1 MTFKEIQ
8 DAVLTRR
15 FKETQRADAK
25 TWINHRYW
33 WIWALEDWTFTEGEA
48 LISTTAGSMT
58 LSGLPTDIRTVRAL
72 LRQDGEPLKYLPWDD
87 FYRTYYGTGTA
98 PSAPQHWTRVAGTY
112 YVGPAADI
120 TSAAYK
126 LVYRKEYTKLVADGD
141 IPALPE
147 GSHLALVHGGGA
159 EGRKLESDPMY
170 LAFDQDFNA
179 TVDILRV
186 NYLVDQ
192 RGDNRQWP
200 AYNPAVPTVQAG
212 WPANYLGG

>member
-1 MTFKEIQ
+1 VTFKEIQ

-15 FKETQRADAK
+15 FKESQRADAK
-25 TWINHRYW
+25 SWINHRYW
-33 WIWALEDWTFTEGEA
+33 WIWTLEDWNFTEGEA
-48 LISTTAGSMT
+48 LVSTTASSMT
-58 LSGLPTDIRTVRAL
+58 LSNLPTDIRTVRAL
-72 LRQDGEPLKYLPWDD
+72 LRQDGEPLKYLPWDE
-87 FYRTYYGTGTA
+87 FYRTYYGTSTPA
-98 PSAPQHWTRVAGTY
+98 TSPLHWTRVAGTY

-126 LVYRKEYTKLVADGD
+126 LIYRKEYTKLVADGD
-141 IPALPE
+141 VPLLPE
-147 GSHLALVHGGGA
+147 GAHLALVHGGGA

-179 TVDILRV
+179 TVDILRE

-200 AYNPAVPTVQAG
+200 AYN
-212 WPANYLGG
+212 YLGG